1 MGGAPRDYFLD
12 NLSRWEYDIPYSTQW
27 AVRITPVAGVGG
39 FLSNIGSTINVDHY
53 NFEIDPNIMN
63 SLFGEQVQS
72 SSDGIG
78 LHFAQTIT
86 TPEESFAID
95 TGGALDGAGG
105 FLQGIVGGNRSAGA
119 ARSINIDFLETNLD
133 FVDGIIRPWIIT
145 TSYNGLIELDK
156 SQSIKADVEVVQ
168 YTKGIGRP
176 VRKIHSFL
184 NCVPFSVQSNSL
196 DYDAERVIKRTVGW
210 IYNHYTYR
218 LLHGQETGIP
228 FGSTVPMAGGAGSPR
243 YTELKNYG
251 ADEALASGD
260 RFYGAFAAQPPG
272 SRFYGAEQALAS
284 NSAYGVSWAPKKVV
298 PVE

>member
-53 NFEIDPNIMN
+53 NFKIDTNIMN

-72 SSDGIG
+72 SADGIG
-78 LHFAQTIT
+78 LYFAQTIT

-156 SQSIKADVEVVQ
+156 SQSIKADIEVVQ

-210 IYNHYTYR
+210 IYNHYTYK
-218 LLHGQETGIP
+218 LLSGEETGIP
-228 FGSTVPMAGGAGSPR
+228 IGKLVSPVLDLGRLVPSALPANPPRAIPVSPPR
-243 YTELKNYG
+243 
-251 ADEALASGD
+251 AIPVS
-260 RFYGAFAAQPPG
+260 PP
-272 SRFYGAEQALAS
+272 RAI
-284 NSAYGVSWAPKKVV
+284 PVV
-298 PVE
+298 E